1 MLMLRKGEVTQRLI
15 SCYEKKIGR
24 VRSYFFPNVRKVV
37 PPEKGSSKNLI
48 PLNEVSNNLCL
59 VCDKLRP
66 RP

>member
-24 VRSYFFPNVRKVV
+24 SFLFFPNVREVV
-37 PPEKGSSKNLI
+37 APKKKGSCKNLI